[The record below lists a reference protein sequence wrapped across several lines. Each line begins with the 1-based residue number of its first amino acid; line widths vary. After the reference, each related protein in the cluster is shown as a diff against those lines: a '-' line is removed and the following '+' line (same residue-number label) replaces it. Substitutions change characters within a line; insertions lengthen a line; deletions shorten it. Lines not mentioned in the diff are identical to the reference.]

1 MKSDLYAKPSTL
13 RDSNMVCWKILHL
26 VLWFS
31 HENLDLVRRFPSRV
45 WYQTLSL
52 QAASFTPFHHIFFLR
67 ALRWG
72 HPAGQRGIS
81 PTKKMRVCPVETG
94 IQNWDFNNYSRSY
107 SDISWKY
114 WGSQPAKTRIW
125 IWVKPLASFKMGWCS
140 YPKWP
145 KSVDPKT
152 LRFWPI
158 PMEAPLNQKWV
169 LRPHHLA
176 DPTLTCCLS
185 FLSFF
190 HCLCRLKTQRF
201 HGSQWRIAMRMDV
214 STKIGASTNNHM
226 SLADHRWCEH
236 TANHILI
243 NQPGYFSLV
252 LWDFA
257 QTRLNDHFAS
267 TLSQNQT
274 RNLFPRCQTPHKLRS
289 HPRSLP
295 AAVKHHWLPLR
306 SLTFEMYFAGTV
318 PLIPGD
324 KITSLALWKK
334 GTPSWGTE
342 FGWNLVSW
350 SKLCLT
356 GDIQN
361 SKWSSHLIQAKTEKI
376 QGHKTGNV
384 PWLDHIST
392 LFFALLLD

>member
-1 MKSDLYAKPSTL
+1 MSLKTPSPC
-13 RDSNMVCWKILHL
+13 RSNID
-26 VLWFS
+26 VLP
-31 HENLDLVRRFPSRV
+31 VFP
-45 WYQTLSL
+45 QLLSL
-52 QAASFTPFHHIFFLR
+52 PVSLGNSKIPRFTMKNCD
-67 ALRWG
+67 AYG
-72 HPAGQRGIS
+72 C
-81 PTKKMRVCPVETG
+81 VY
-94 IQNWDFNNYSRSY
+94 QN
-107 SDISWKY
+107 
-114 WGSQPAKTRIW
+114 
-125 IWVKPLASFKMGWCS
+125 
-140 YPKWP
+140 
-145 KSVDPKT
+145 
-152 LRFWPI
+152 
-158 PMEAPLNQKWV
+158 
-169 LRPHHLA
+169 
-176 DPTLTCCLS
+176 
-185 FLSFF
+185 
-190 HCLCRLKTQRF
+190 
-201 HGSQWRIAMRMDV
+201 
-214 STKIGASTNNHM
+214 GASTNNHM
-226 SLADHRWCEH
+226 NLADHRWCEH

-274 RNLFPRCQTPHKLRS
+274 RNLFPHCQTPHKLRS

-334 GTPSWGTE
+334 GTPSWGTD

-361 SKWSSHLIQAKTEKI
+361 SKWSSHLIQAKTEKL

-392 LFFALLLD
+392 LFFALLLN